1 MSIAPKRIRSL
12 FTRNEELRERIVT
25 LWPASVFR
33 DYSVILA
40 RWQVEEEELERES
53 GIQKAEYRI
62 QNTEGSQKSE

>member
-1 MSIAPKRIRSL
+1 M
-12 FTRNEELRERIVT
+12 T

-53 GIQKAEYRI
+53 GIQNTEYR
-62 QNTEGSQKSE
+62 SQKSEVRIRGQNIEAGCGCEGDRSAPKSFPT